1 MANIFEKYTNAV
13 NPGAFSGLSGFIKNN
28 KFKKRNIKK
37 VLFSTPVYSLHKPKR
52 INFKRLKVQVSTIDE
67 QWQVVIII

>member
-1 MANIFEKYTNAV
+1 MAYIFEKYTNAG

-28 KFKKRNIKK
+28 KFKKINIKK

-52 INFKRLKVQVSTIDE
+52 IN
-67 QWQVVIII
+67 